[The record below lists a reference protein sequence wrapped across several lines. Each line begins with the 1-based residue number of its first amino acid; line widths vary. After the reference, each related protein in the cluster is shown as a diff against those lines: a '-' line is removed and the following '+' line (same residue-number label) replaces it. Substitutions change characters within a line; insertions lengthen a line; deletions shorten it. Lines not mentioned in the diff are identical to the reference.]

1 MSLSEGSSVSSS
13 PEAAAL
19 AQALAHAGD
28 AADLTTGAPGQGS
41 RIAALAVAMA
51 RMADASPREC
61 DALYYAALLRNIG
74 ALGKAELSE
83 RDVPA
88 HGARICERLAAL
100 PAGTADIVRWQ
111 AEAWDGTGYPDH
123 LRWGSVPKTAQLLHI
138 ATAYVS
144 HADPDEALAAISA
157 CSGRTFSPQH
167 VRTFV
172 MWFHTFGGEIEP
184 MEAPYAALDP
194 SKTTAQDVQ
203 AMLSSTESRA

>member
-13 PEAAAL
+13 SEAAAL
-19 AQALAHAGD
+19 AQVLARAGD
-28 AADLTTGAPGQGS
+28 AADRAAGAGGQGT

-51 RMADASPREC
+51 RMADVSAKEC
-61 DALYYAALLRNIG
+61 GALYYAALLRNIG
-74 ALGKAELSE
+74 ALGDADLPE

-88 HGARICERLAAL
+88 RGARICERIAAL
-100 PAGTADIVRWQ
+100 PSGTAEIVRWQ

-138 ATAYVS
+138 ASTYVAA
-144 HADPDEALAAISA
+144 ADPDEALASICA

-172 MWFHTFGGEIEP
+172 MWFHTFGGEVEP
-184 MEAPYAALDP
+184 MEPPYAALNS
-194 SKTTAQDVQ
+194 SKSKAEDVR
-203 AMLSSTESRA
+203 AMLQSMESRT